1 MLDVQVI
8 AKVVEYHV
16 KPAINLNQVKERKA
30 KAVGTLCNNLAEV
43 FCEELS
49 FTYFAE
55 GIFSRASI
63 STNPFYDMMSLRYEM
78 YRM

>member
-8 AKVVEYHV
+8 AKVVEYYDE
-16 KPAINLNQVKERKA
+16 PAINLNHVRRA
-30 KAVGTLCNNLAEV
+30 KKRLLETLCNNLAEV
-43 FCEELS
+43 FREELS

-78 YRM
+78 FRM

>member
-1 MLDVQVI
+1 MSQVI

-16 KPAINLNQVKERKA
+16 KPAINLNQVQGSKET
-30 KAVGTLCNNLAEV
+30 AVGTLCNNLAEV

-49 FTYFAE
+49 FLYFAE

>member
-8 AKVVEYHV
+8 AKVVEYYV
-16 KPAINLNQVKERKA
+16 KPAINLNQVKESKE

-43 FCEELS
+43 FCEVLS

-78 YRM
+78 YRI

>member
-1 MLDVQVI
+1 MSKLLQKWLNIML
-8 AKVVEYHV
+8 
-16 KPAINLNQVKERKA
+16 KPAINLNQVQESKE

-49 FTYFAE
+49 FLYFAE